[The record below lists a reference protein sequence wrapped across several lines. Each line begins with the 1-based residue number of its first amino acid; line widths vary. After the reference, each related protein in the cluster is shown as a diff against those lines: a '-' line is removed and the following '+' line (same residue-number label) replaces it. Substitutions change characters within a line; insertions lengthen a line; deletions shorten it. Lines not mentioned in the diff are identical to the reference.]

1 MNNAFGCTFSE
12 TNNYILF
19 RFKFYIYCE
28 THDSEVNSFFFY
40 IIKNTGVIE
49 SLHCTCITMTFIF
62 VLNSRGYTGVST
74 TTKGKIFFYDCV
86 ASIRYIL

>member
-12 TNNYILF
+12 ANNYILF

-28 THDSEVNSFFFY
+28 THDSEVNSFFY
-40 IIKNTGVIE
+40 IIQNTGVIE
-49 SLHCTCITMTFIF
+49 SLHCITMTFIF
-62 VLNSRGYTGVST
+62 VLNSRGYAAVST
-74 TTKGKIFFYDCV
+74 TTKGKIFFYECV